1 MSDTPTIPLKI
12 VPIYTCSGEAKAFLL
27 YPYLFNHD
35 GEWIGFV
42 TAQRD
47 VYSVLGFHVG
57 MLTDDPRII
66 RKLNEE
72 QLPSLRPPMRPNQI
86 RIPSNIPLAKLMP
99 DLAYPIIDVLT
110 DRPKLLHT
118 TDANAMLRAID

>member
-1 MSDTPTIPLKI
+1 MSQTTPIKIIPI
-12 VPIYTCSGEAKAFLL
+12 FTSNGDPKAFLL
-27 YPYLFNHD
+27 YPYIFNRD
-35 GEWIGFV
+35 GDWIGFV

-47 VYSVLGFHVG
+47 VYSVLGSYVG

-72 QLPSLRPPMRPNQI
+72 QLPSLKPPARPHRI
-86 RIPSNIPLAKLMP
+86 RIPFDIPLAKLMP
-99 DLAYPIIDVLT
+99 DLAYPTIDVLT

-118 TDANAMLRAID
+118 TDANSMLKAID